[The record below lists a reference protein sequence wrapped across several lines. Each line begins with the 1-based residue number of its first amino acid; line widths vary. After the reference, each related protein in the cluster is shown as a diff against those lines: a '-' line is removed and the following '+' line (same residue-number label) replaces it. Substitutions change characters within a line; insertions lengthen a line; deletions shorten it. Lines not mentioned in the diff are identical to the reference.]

1 VAEPRPEALPPESR
15 PVGQVVAE
23 TLRLYGR
30 RFWPSLALGLG
41 PTAFTLGAAAL
52 DGALA
57 VAFVLLVGPPL
68 LSAVLA
74 LATRLAADV
83 DRARLPLAVIAGIPA
98 LLPLSV
104 SRVVVFPGIYLLALA
119 WYAFFALAV
128 PAVLIE
134 RRGAAD
140 SIRRAVRLARAD
152 YVHALGS
159 VATLAILVVICI
171 FLLFVLLANVGE
183 QALEAAAL
191 LAVFVVSP
199 VFFLGTALLYFDQ
212 AARLESPSRKP
223 RRKRKES

>member
-1 VAEPRPEALPPESR
+1 VAQPRPEALPPETR

-52 DGALA
+52 EGAPALA
-57 VAFVLLVGPPL
+57 FVVVVGPPL
-68 LSAVLA
+68 LSAM
-74 LATRLAADV
+74 LAAATSLAAEV
-83 DRARLPLAVIAGIPA
+83 ERARLPAAVLAGIPA
-98 LLPLSV
+98 LVPLAV
-104 SRVVVFPGIYLLALA
+104 SRVVVFPGIYLVALA

-134 RRGAAD
+134 RRGVAD
-140 SIRRAVRLARAD
+140 SLRRAVRLARAD

-171 FLLFVLLANVGE
+171 FMLFLLLANLGD
-183 QALEAAAL
+183 QALEVAAL

-212 AARLESPSRKP
+212 AARLESP